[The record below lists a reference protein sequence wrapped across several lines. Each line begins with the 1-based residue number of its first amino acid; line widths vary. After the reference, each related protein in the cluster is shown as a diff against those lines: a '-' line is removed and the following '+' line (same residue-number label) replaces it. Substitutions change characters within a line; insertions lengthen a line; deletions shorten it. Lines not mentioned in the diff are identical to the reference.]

1 MVQNILTS
9 ELNFQK
15 FCQFP
20 VKFDIA
26 KGIYRQRIF
35 ILNAFSGKKNRKSEI
50 YCIEGDR
57 ACTKLRIE
65 MFVKPHQVDCE
76 QRQPALDQCH
86 CATLS
91 TRVDHGNYLNFS
103 KGIG

>member
-1 MVQNILTS
+1 MLS
-9 ELNFQK
+9 L
-15 FCQFP
+15 
-20 VKFDIA
+20 VK
-26 KGIYRQRIF
+26 
-35 ILNAFSGKKNRKSEI
+35 KKRKSEI

-86 CATLS
+86 CATLC
-91 TRVDHGNYLNFS
+91 TRVDHGNY
-103 KGIG
+103 